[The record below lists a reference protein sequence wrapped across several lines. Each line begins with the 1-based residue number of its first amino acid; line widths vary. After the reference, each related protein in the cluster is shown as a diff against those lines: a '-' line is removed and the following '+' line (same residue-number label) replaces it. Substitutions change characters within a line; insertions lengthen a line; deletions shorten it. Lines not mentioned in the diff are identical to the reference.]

1 VGKDK
6 ILGHMQYSSLNVE
19 QKELAEFMG
28 QLSERLYY
36 ASWMKNLEYVLW
48 DALNT
53 GTRTYGH
60 GEISAEDLSQ
70 LERLAKHCGCWIV
83 FDEQKE
89 ETAISLTSWKRRYR
103 KDTLKNPLLTK
114 G

>member
-1 VGKDK
+1 
-6 ILGHMQYSSLNVE
+6 MRYSSLNVE
-19 QKELAEFMG
+19 QQELAEFMG

-48 DALNT
+48 DALKT

-70 LERLAKHCGCWIV
+70 LERLAKHCGCWI
-83 FDEQKE
+83 FLM
-89 ETAISLTSWKRRYR
+89 SKRKKWRFH
-103 KDTLKNPLLTK
+103 
-114 G
+114 